1 MSEEKAPSLRT
12 PHIVTVTKKVDI
24 HVQALSSASAIR
36 EVEEAISEWDGAEHV
51 LPWRT
56 SVEIE
61 KVPITTADQCSFCGG
76 WHLATDT
83 NWHAHHKRTLRQ
95 QAAVRSSQESDQ

>member
-1 MSEEKAPSLRT
+1 MRR
-12 PHIVTVTKKVDI
+12 II
-24 HVQALSSASAIR
+24 
-36 EVEEAISEWDGAEHV
+36 GEHFKRNG
-51 LPWRT
+51 LPKRDWGSQDRA
-56 SVEIE
+56 
-61 KVPITTADQCSFCGG
+61 KRAADRHHARAYQCSFCGG

>member
-61 KVPITTADQCSFCGG
+61 EVPITTADQCSFCGG
-76 WHLATDT
+76 WHLAL
-83 NWHAHHKRTLRQ
+83 HRHER
-95 QAAVRSSQESDQ
+95 AVRLRALRARA